1 MIIHSFNHDLTCWV
15 CDNCRK
21 TLSKEQVRILTNDA
35 RLNRYDVDQILHY
48 CSFCQKEADLN
59 FKKYHDIENS
69 DGYGM

>member
-1 MIIHSFNHDLTCWV
+1 MIINSIFV
-15 CDNCRK
+15 CDSCK
-21 TLSKEQVRILTNDA
+21 ITLTNDQVRILTNDA

-59 FKKYHDIENS
+59 FKKYYEIENS